1 MSRRLL
7 AGWLLAILL
16 AVALPLGSY
25 AQDCPLEG
33 TTRSGGQPDAAKQE
47 LNKLKNRTVFP
58 SSLEAIKV
66 PDVINLGA
74 TRDPEHEQLGV
85 TLEGFL
91 LDFKHEG
98 PESPNCYSDD
108 RRDFHMWVGPQ
119 RPSSLK
125 DARAKRKGSVVVEPT
140 PLAQNNHPSW
150 TEDNFKTVR
159 SKRIRVTGW
168 LMFDPEHPDQIKKTR
183 ATLWEVHPVLKIE
196 VFQNGQW
203 TEF

>member
-58 SSLEAIKV
+58 SSIEAIKV

-108 RRDFHMWVGPQ
+108 RRDFHCGWGRSDQ
-119 RPSSLK
+119 APSKTLEPNGKGLSLSN
-125 DARAKRKGSVVVEPT
+125 RLR
-140 PLAQNNHPSW
+140 
-150 TEDNFKTVR
+150 
-159 SKRIRVTGW
+159 
-168 LMFDPEHPDQIKKTR
+168 
-183 ATLWEVHPVLKIE
+183 
-196 VFQNGQW
+196 
-203 TEF
+203 